1 MEDIVFEK
9 SQQKAT
15 SGHIGVLGVWG
26 FPGGWEPLGR
36 AG

>member
-1 MEDIVFEK
+1 MEDTVFEK

-15 SGHIGVLGVWG
+15 SGHIGVLGVLG
-26 FPGGWEPLGR
+26 VPGGLGSPGE